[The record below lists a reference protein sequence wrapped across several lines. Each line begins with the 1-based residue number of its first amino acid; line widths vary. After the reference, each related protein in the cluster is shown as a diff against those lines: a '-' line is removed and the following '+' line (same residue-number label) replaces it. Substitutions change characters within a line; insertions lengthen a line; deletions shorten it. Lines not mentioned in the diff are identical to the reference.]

1 MTSVSMFVTVMV
13 RCWLCIGLFLST
25 VAMLTL
31 VGHEP
36 SPFLVKLFTSV
47 VKAKEFHYGPLTL
60 SVINNGELGL
70 THFIIRKLG
79 HFFVYSF
86 LTIFLLY
93 FPLTKSSFLKPIFV
107 FTIVCA
113 FAVTDEFVQ
122 AFIPGRTS
130 LVMDVFV
137 DLIGSLHGLILYSIW
152 QKCYSA
158 KTLQ

>member
-1 MTSVSMFVTVMV
+1 MSVSMFVTVMV
-13 RCWLCIGLFLST
+13 RCWLCLGLFLAS

-36 SPFLVKLFTSV
+36 SPFLVKVFTSV
-47 VKAKEFHYGPLTL
+47 VKAKEFQYGPLTL

-93 FPLTKSSFLKPIFV
+93 LPLTKSPFFKPILV
-107 FTIVCA
+107 FMIVSTI
-113 FAVTDEFVQ
+113 AVSDEFVQ

-130 LVMDVFV
+130 LVMDVVV
-137 DLIGSLHGLILYSIW
+137 DLLGSLHSLILYSVW
-152 QKCYSA
+152 RKCYSVRLF
-158 KTLQ
+158 T